1 MNIQDIKKQ
10 SKGYMEALTD
20 LIAANDGT
28 PNGETMGAVSIAL
41 GVGYLYTL
49 DFTEEQI
56 LDIVKSMIEQ
66 IKDNLRGQSSTGQYS
81 LKV

>member
-20 LIAANDGT
+20 LIAANGGT
-28 PNGETMGAVSIAL
+28 PNSETMGAVSIAL

-56 LDIVKSMIEQ
+56 LDVVKSMIEQ
-66 IKDNLRGQSSTGQYS
+66 IKDNLQGQSSDKQ
-81 LKV
+81 LKNI